1 MGREKCRAILGEGLR
16 NIKNSYRWLFF
27 TFLSTIISLT
37 FLHWLA
43 TIAVFIAGMILT
55 SISIFEEYK
64 REER

>member
-1 MGREKCRAILGEGLR
+1 MRKI
-16 NIKNSYRWLFF
+16 NNSYRWLFF
-27 TFLSTIISLT
+27 TFLSTILSLT

-64 REER
+64 REEQ